1 MCNFWD
7 NSVSLLGCGLDD
19 YSIKIHYLQGKEYFS
34 ITSKLGQVKPHY
46 HPPGF
51 TPQGVKMSAAPS
63 INPLAYYFL

>member
-1 MCNFWD
+1 
-7 NSVSLLGCGLDD
+7 VSLLGCGLDD

-51 TPQGVKMSAAPS
+51 TPQGVKMGAAPS
-63 INPLAYYFL
+63 IN